1 MEAFQVLT
9 VYLKLKIP
17 RVKDPVHHVVLKF
30 RKRRLKICKPNVVVV
45 ENISEDMT
53 KDVLGLIVE
62 NISAVSEDEYT
73 MELIYES
80 HAAVV
85 TFIHPDNVETF
96 LTEAKLSKK
105 FQQYGL
111 TAQLLERPCSLRMEG
126 LPPQAD
132 KDLLHLY
139 YVITMLRKQHTICK
153 VEISMYPY
161 YESLGTALYGKDRPR
176 WKIPGSF
183 RVPANEATDITPSDK
198 TEV

>member
-1 MEAFQVLT
+1 
-9 VYLKLKIP
+9 
-17 RVKDPVHHVVLKF
+17 
-30 RKRRLKICKPNVVVV
+30 
-45 ENISEDMT
+45 
-53 KDVLGLIVE
+53 
-62 NISAVSEDEYT
+62 

-80 HAAVV
+80 HAAVL
-85 TFIHPDNVETF
+85 TFIHPDYVETF

-139 YVITMLRKQHTICK
+139 CENMRVEMKTVVMIPEEKAAVVTFLKPEDVITMLKKQHTICK
-153 VEISMYPY
+153 VEISMHPY
-161 YESLGTALYGKDRPR
+161 YESLGMALYGKDRPR

-183 RVPANEATDITPSDK
+183 RVPANKATDITPSDNN
-198 TEV
+198 TEVGIPPRTKTKRAQR